1 MGAITAKPKIRIGV
15 VGAGGMGSIHSQ
27 AFGRV
32 GKLFDLPAEPVLELL
47 ADVNEDLA
55 RRGAERFGFA
65 RWTTDWRELV
75 SDPHVDLVDITTPNH
90 LHAEPAIAAAM
101 AGKHLYCEK
110 PLAETEASAR
120 LMKEA
125 VEKFGVKSFTGFNSI
140 KYPATLLAKRLI
152 GEGRIGKIIR
162 FRGTFDQGFYADPM
176 LPHSWRLERSR
187 AGSGA
192 IGDLGSHVLAIAH
205 FLVDDIIDV
214 CASTQIVHAERPI
227 PDLNVGYRTEM
238 VSSGRAVRMGKVDTD
253 DQSQSLVTFAS
264 GVSGVIESS
273 RVAPGRIGYLT
284 WEISGT
290 EGTLAFSG
298 ERMNELHFYQ
308 RVSAPES
315 QGFRVIPAG
324 PGIPQWHGFF
334 DLGGGGLGYWDL
346 KVIEAHDVIMGI
358 TGASDCFPD
367 FEFGWN
373 VSAVIDA
380 ILLSAEERRWVKV
393 EEIGSPNHAISRPAE
408 SNRIPEI

>member
-1 MGAITAKPKIRIGV
+1 MATKQQVHIGV
-15 VGAGGMGSIHSQ
+15 VGAGWMGCIHAQ

-47 ADVNEDLA
+47 VDIDKDLA
-55 RRGAERFGFA
+55 RRGAERLGFA

-75 SDPHVDLVDITTPNH
+75 SDPRVGLVDITTPNH
-90 LHAEPAIAAAM
+90 LHAEPAIAAAR
-101 AGKHLYCEK
+101 AGKHVYCEK

-120 LMKEA
+120 RMKKAAE
-125 VEKFGVKSFTGFNSI
+125 EFGVKSFAGFNSI

-152 GEGRIGKIIR
+152 GDGQIGKITR

-176 LPHSWRLERSR
+176 LPHSWRLERRR

-205 FLVDDIIDV
+205 FLVDDIVDV
-214 CASTQIVHAERPI
+214 CASTQTVHVERPI
-227 PDLNVGYRTEM
+227 PNHDVALRTRM
-238 VSSGRAVRMGKVDTD
+238 VSHGRAVKMGKVDTD
-253 DQSQSLVTFAS
+253 DQSQALVTFAS
-264 GVSGVIESS
+264 GVGGVIESS

-290 EGTLAFSG
+290 EGTLAFNG
-298 ERMNELHFYQ
+298 ERMNELQLYQ
-308 RVSAPES
+308 RASAPES
-315 QGFRVIPAG
+315 QGFRIIPAG

-346 KVIEAHDVIMGI
+346 KVIEVHDVITGI

-367 FEFGWN
+367 FEFGWK

-380 ILLSAEERRWVKV
+380 MLLSAEERRWVRV
-393 EEIGSPNHAISRPAE
+393 EEIGSPSHKNSIPAG
-408 SNRIPEI
+408 SNRIPEC

>member
-1 MGAITAKPKIRIGV
+1 MASKQKVHIGV
-15 VGAGGMGSIHSQ
+15 IGAGWMGCIHAQ

-32 GKLFDLPAEPVLELL
+32 GKLFDLPAEPVLEILVDTDE
-47 ADVNEDLA
+47 DVA

-75 SDPHVDLVDITTPNH
+75 GDPRVGLVDITTPNH
-90 LHAEPAIAAAM
+90 LHAEPAIAAAR
-101 AGKHLYCEK
+101 AGKHVYCEK

-120 LMKEA
+120 RMKEA
-125 VEKFGVKSFTGFNSI
+125 AEEYGVKSFAGFNSI

-152 GEGRIGKIIR
+152 GEGQIGRITR
-162 FRGTFDQGFYADPM
+162 FRGTFDQGFYADPF
-176 LPHSWRLERSR
+176 LPYSWRLERRR

-205 FLVDDIIDV
+205 FLVDDIVDV
-214 CASTQIVHAERPI
+214 CASTQIIHVERPI
-227 PDLNVGYRTEM
+227 SNRDVAPRTRM
-238 VSSGRAVRMGKVDTD
+238 DSHPRAARIGKVDTD
-253 DQSQSLVTFAS
+253 DQSQALVTFAN
-264 GVSGVIESS
+264 GVGGVIESS

-290 EGTLAFSG
+290 EGTLVFDG

-308 RVSAPES
+308 RAGAPES
-315 QGFRVIPAG
+315 QGFRIIPAG

-334 DLGGGGLGYWDL
+334 DIGGGGLGYWDL
-346 KVIEAHDVIMGI
+346 KVIEVHDVI
-358 TGASDCFPD
+358 TGLTGDRNCFPD
-367 FEFGWN
+367 FEFGWK

-380 ILLSAEERRWVKV
+380 ILLSAKERRWVRV
-393 EEIGSPNHAISRPAE
+393 EEIGSPSGKYSIQTKFSRTPDC
-408 SNRIPEI
+408 